1 MRKLIPILLLLFV
14 TTSATDIIQFMKLP
28 ALTSH
33 FFEHKANSS
42 HLSFVDFLMMHYT
55 GHDHNDQDQEKDMQ
69 LPFKDMHHFSQSMYS
84 WSIQKR
90 INPFDLIIQSQ
101 RSAIVIYD
109 EYSDYSTFTSSI
121 WQPPK
126 HEQA

>member
-1 MRKLIPILLLLFV
+1 MRKLIPLLLLLLITV
-14 TTSATDIIQFMKLP
+14 SATDTIQFMKLP

-33 FFEHKANSS
+33 FLEHKASS
-42 HLSFVDFLMMHYT
+42 SNFSFVDFLLMHYAN
-55 GHDHNDQDQEKDMQ
+55 HDHNDQDQDKDMQ
-69 LPFKDMHHFSQSMYS
+69 LPFKDMHQFSQSMYF
-84 WSIQKR
+84 WSIQQR
-90 INPFDLIIQSQ
+90 LNPFNLIIESQ
-101 RSAIVIYD
+101 RSAIVIND

>member
-1 MRKLIPILLLLFV
+1 MRRVIPILLLLFV
-14 TTSATDIIQFMKLP
+14 TISSTDVIQFMKLP
-28 ALTSH
+28 TLTSH
-33 FFEHKANSS
+33 FFEHKANSR
-42 HLSFVDFLMMHYT
+42 HLTFVDFLMMHYT

-101 RSAIVIYD
+101 RSAIVIFD

-126 HEQA
+126 DEQA

>member
-1 MRKLIPILLLLFV
+1 
-14 TTSATDIIQFMKLP
+14 MKLP

-33 FFEHKANSS
+33 FFEHKANSR

-84 WSIQKR
+84 WSIQQR

-101 RSAIVIYD
+101 RSAIVIFD

-126 HEQA
+126 EEQA

>member
-1 MRKLIPILLLLFV
+1 MRKLIPILLFLFV
-14 TTSATDIIQFMKLP
+14 TISATDLIQFMKLP

-33 FFEHKANSS
+33 FLEHKANSS

-84 WSIQKR
+84 WSIQQR

-101 RSAIVIYD
+101 RSAIVIFD

>member
-1 MRKLIPILLLLFV
+1 
-14 TTSATDIIQFMKLP
+14 MKLP

-33 FFEHKANSS
+33 FFEHKANSR